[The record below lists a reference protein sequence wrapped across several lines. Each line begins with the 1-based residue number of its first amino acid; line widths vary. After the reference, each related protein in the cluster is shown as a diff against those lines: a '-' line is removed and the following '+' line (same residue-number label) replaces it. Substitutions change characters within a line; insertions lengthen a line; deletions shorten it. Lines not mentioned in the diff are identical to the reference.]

1 MSNKSI
7 RDKLKRFELSDEQNK
22 AEIVVDKRHLP
33 FIIDD
38 DLKSMLEGL
47 TGEYVIQHVVSF
59 DITSSVENSVADTNL
74 P

>member
-1 MSNKSI
+1 MNKT
-7 RDKLKRFELSDEQNK
+7 N
-22 AEIVVDKRHLP
+22 DKRHLP

-59 DITSSVENSVADTNL
+59 DITSSVENSVTDTNL